1 MSAESL
7 ILLALF
13 VLLPL
18 IERLVLAARR
28 RRERSGLERPEA
40 DVALPPFMLPEE
52 RPQPAAM
59 PPPLPPEASA
69 RPKPVTATPR
79 QRASQRPAGVAA
91 RARAASAGSPYR
103 RDLRRAVVM
112 AAVLGPCRALGPYG
126 DPRW

>member
-1 MSAESL
+1 MSVESL

-28 RRERSGLERPEA
+28 RRERDLAERPEA
-40 DVALPPFMLPEE
+40 ELELPPFMVPEE
-52 RPQPAAM
+52 PPPVVM
-59 PPPLPPEASA
+59 PPPLPPAA
-69 RPKPVTATPR
+69 AKPKPGPASPR
-79 QRASQRPAGVAA
+79 VRAPQRPSVVAA

-112 AAVLGPCRALGPYG
+112 AAVLGPCRALGPYD
-126 DPRW
+126 DPRS

>member
-1 MSAESL
+1 MSVESL

-28 RRERSGLERPEA
+28 RREQAMAERPEA
-40 DVALPPFMLPEE
+40 ELELSPFMMPEE
-52 RPQPAAM
+52 PPLPVLM
-59 PPPLPPEASA
+59 PPPLAPAAA
-69 RPKPVTATPR
+69 RPEPVTATPR
-79 QRASQRPAGVAA
+79 QRASQRPAVVAA

-112 AAVLGPCRALGPYG
+112 AAVLGPCRALSPYD